1 MNTREEQEREE
12 HRATTMMKNNNNR
25 LPIPQPGWDLTLAAA
40 GGDQIIEMHGHAA
53 ATFFKCIS
61 WQLEQTLDLL
71 NCPYHYV
78 CDTTYPPNYPP
89 YVDISVLLFV
99 TASYLVTLVI
109 IVSATTRTC
118 FSSSSSSSSLR
129 RRRRRYLLPS
139 GPISLPLV
147 ILTFAKGPQINTIFP
162 ISSTGPAILHLV
174 FISALVFDDSDE
186 EEEEEEEYNNNNK
199 KKKKELRYAL
209 FAASTVS
216 GILHA
221 SLYLDYVVLPY
232 YTGLDAMAN
241 SSFSRV
247 CDSCVCRKEALVV
260 GGKVIRYRGWSLTT
274 FMVVGLV
281 CFRIICRIIGKKKR
295 TSTSTMMIKGLMETL
310 CWLFIFVDCVYLIA
324 KSPPHHH
331 HGTVLA
337 SFGAILLLILLRLL
351 KHAYS
356 FLFSPQTPSLI
367 KPL

>member
-1 MNTREEQEREE
+1 MN
-12 HRATTMMKNNNNR
+12 MVK
-25 LPIPQPGWDLTLAAA
+25 
-40 GGDQIIEMHGHAA
+40 HGHAA

-61 WQLEQTLDLL
+61 WQVEETLDLL

-78 CDTTYPPNYPP
+78 CDTTYPAANYPP
-89 YVDISVLLFV
+89 YVDIFVLLFV

-109 IVSATTRTC
+109 ILAAATTT
-118 FSSSSSSSSLR
+118 R
-129 RRRRRYLLPS
+129 RRRRRRPRYLLPS

-174 FISALVFDDSDE
+174 FISALVFDSDDDEDE
-186 EEEEEEEYNNNNK
+186 EEEDN
-199 KKKKELRYAL
+199 KKKELRYAL

-241 SSFSRV
+241 SSFSGV

-260 GGKVIRYRGWSLTT
+260 GGKVVRFRGWSLTT
-274 FMVVGLV
+274 FMVVGLL
-281 CFRIICRIIGKKKR
+281 CFRIICRIIANKKKNMKMK
-295 TSTSTMMIKGLMETL
+295 TTQMIKGLMETL

-324 KSPPHHH
+324 KSPAHHH
-331 HGTVLA
+331 HGTVIA
-337 SFGAILLLILLRLL
+337 SFGAILLLILLHLL
-351 KHAYS
+351 KQAYS

-367 KPL
+367 IKPL